1 MLPSIDWITSPIRI
15 HLRNSSE
22 LFEILLRFSSDLFPD
37 FYEIFPSNIW
47 YSLKLALNLVEFF
60 KAYSTILCWL
70 SRHYLK
76 IRSRF
81 VKDSLGFYSRIF
93 FFRKKTYPLFSD
105 RIRWNN
111 EVWLFSINTHSSHK
125 LCSNCKGLLFA
136 GQLKQASG
144 WIGKRRLQLIVF
156 PRQR

>member
-70 SRHYLK
+70 FRHYLK

-93 FFRKKTYPLFSD
+93 FLEKKPILYFPIGLGEIMRFDCSVLILIQVINFVQIVKD
-105 RIRWNN
+105 YCLLVNWN
-111 EVWLFSINTHSSHK
+111 K
-125 LCSNCKGLLFA
+125 LLVELGNAACN
-136 GQLKQASG
+136 
-144 WIGKRRLQLIVF
+144 W
-156 PRQR
+156 